1 MIIILLYALLMQ
13 SEVDVNLK
21 RFVCVSKAFSPSI
34 FAGLPVL

>member
-21 RFVCVSKAFSPSI
+21 KLACVSK
-34 FAGLPVL
+34 VLSASLLQGVFVV